1 VRVAENNRGSRR
13 VRGGVVTGVLVAVA
27 VAAFLGARRVVLVAV
42 LVAMFLSS
50 CLDLAPGL
58 ALVIA
63 FAAVLF
69 SLWRPVLKVD
79 LLEVRHR
86 S

>member
-1 VRVAENNRGSRR
+1 M
-13 VRGGVVTGVLVAVA
+13 RGGVVTGVLVAVA

-50 CLDLAPGL
+50 CLDHL
-58 ALVIA
+58 ALALTLITL
-63 FAAVLF
+63 AAVLF